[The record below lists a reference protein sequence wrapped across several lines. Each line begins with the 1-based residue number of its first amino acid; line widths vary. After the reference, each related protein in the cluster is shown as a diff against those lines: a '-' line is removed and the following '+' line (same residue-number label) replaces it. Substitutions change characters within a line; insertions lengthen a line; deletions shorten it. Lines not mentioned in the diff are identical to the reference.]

1 MSLDDIRNQF
11 DDDFDFSEEE
21 VWGESEAKPE
31 LFGMTPVQRFVLAFL
46 LFLITIIISAFCLL
60 VVGKVALPI

>member
-11 DDDFDFSEEE
+11 DDDFGFSEEE
-21 VWGESEAKPE
+21 VWGEPEAKPE

>member
-21 VWGESEAKPE
+21 VWGEPVVKPE

-46 LFLITIIISAFCLL
+46 LFFTTVIISAFCLL
-60 VVGKVALPI
+60 VVGKVALPS

>member
-21 VWGESEAKPE
+21 VWGDPEPKPE
-31 LFGMTPVQRFVLAFL
+31 FLGMTPGQRFVLALL
-46 LFLITIIISAFCLL
+46 LFLTTTILSAFCLL
-60 VVGKVALPI
+60 VAGKVAMPF

>member
-21 VWGESEAKPE
+21 VWGEPVVKPE

-46 LFLITIIISAFCLL
+46 LFLTTVLISVFCLI